1 MKIGSLI
8 FSSKFYSKEDL
19 KILFHSK
26 LSKERLKFN
35 SKDER
40 LISQEIIPIKRLNP
54 LTGRQKVVDI
64 KVVNYVLTE
73 SGKVKIV
80 YEGENSV
87 KIEDMRYEKTK
98 DKGEGGPDKS
108 NIKKIDNYFDD
119 LLHRESAIT
128 YICSNGETQDGL
140 VARLT
145 PTESFMHV
153 IFHEQQHLIARNIEA
168 FLNDEE
174 IFLEYIRLFT
184 RFDPA
189 TGKIYVAGGRAVTI
203 KGRNRFKE
211 MTHLHH
217 QNLSPETLQY

>member
-54 LTGRQKVVDI
+54 LTGGQKVVDI

-98 DKGEGGPDKS
+98 
-108 NIKKIDNYFDD
+108 
-119 LLHRESAIT
+119 
-128 YICSNGETQDGL
+128 
-140 VARLT
+140 
-145 PTESFMHV
+145 
-153 IFHEQQHLIARNIEA
+153 RNSTKYT
-168 FLNDEE
+168 N
-174 IFLEYIRLFT
+174 T
-184 RFDPA
+184 RYHA
-189 TGKIYVAGGRAVTI
+189 
-203 KGRNRFKE
+203 
-211 MTHLHH
+211 
-217 QNLSPETLQY
+217 